1 MTWIEAR
8 NRRIAGVGIRAFGI
22 VAFAVGL
29 LVVSALPVI
38 GQDEAPPLPED
49 KIVVEI
55 DAPDEDVFRIGIP
68 NLIGDATELAAS
80 GGAILQN
87 DFRLMPGFRVIGP
100 SAVRHDS
107 ASLGL
112 GVDLGAWAVL
122 GANGV
127 IKGQVFGTN
136 AGMSV
141 ELRFYQSSGGAVPVL
156 RRTYRGPSTEL
167 RKWMHDF
174 VNQVIG
180 VVSGTY
186 GPFGTEIAFA
196 RKHGPGRKSVYAAA
210 MDGYGVRRVSS
221 GGGVSMLPSF
231 GKGSIWYTRMSKQ
244 GMFITN
250 TRVGG
255 KRVIGGKGITMAP
268 AICGERVYFSS
279 SRSGNYEIYGSNL
292 DGSGI
297 RRLTRSQG
305 IDVSPTCGPGGKLA
319 FVSDRHGSP
328 QIFSMNREGSNVQ
341 RVTFRGNHNQT
352 PVWCADA
359 KQPLIAF
366 SGRDGNFDIFTV
378 NVETQEYTRLTQGQG
393 DNKDPAFSR
402 DCRLIAFTSNRRGS
416 PGVYLSSQDGLD
428 QNQIIDGVAE
438 TVRWAR

>member
-8 NRRIAGVGIRAFGI
+8 NRWIGAVGARAAGI
-22 VAFAVGL
+22 VALAVGL

-38 GQDEAPPLPED
+38 GQDEALPLPED

-80 GGAILQN
+80 AGAILQN

-127 IKGQVFGTN
+127 IKGQVFGTD
-136 AGMSV
+136 AGMS
-141 ELRFYQSSGGAVPVL
+141 A
-156 RRTYRGPSTEL
+156 EL

-180 VVSGTY
+180 VVTGIY

-196 RKHGPGRKSVYAAA
+196 RKHGPGQKSVYAAA
-210 MDGYGVRRVSS
+210 MDGYGLRRVSS

-231 GKGSIWYTRMSKQ
+231 GKGSIWYTRMTKQ

-268 AICGERVYFSS
+268 AICGERVFFSS
-279 SRSGNYEIYGSNL
+279 SRSGNYEIYSSNL
-292 DGSGI
+292 DGSGL

-328 QIFSMNREGSNVQ
+328 QIFSMNPDGSNVQ
-341 RVTFRGNHNQT
+341 RVTFRGSHNQT

-416 PGVYLSSQDGLD
+416 AGVYLSGQDGLD